1 MPFLLYRLLCCMNSF
16 CNDWMY
22 CFFDGKTKKENNPK
36 CNLWSIL
43 EPRDHQWKS
52 KMTFVLGNSIN
63 FWPVESHCSLNRR
76 LCLSEYW
83 GKDLKCSVESHGCR
97 QWLCRTCL
105 RTQFQNR
112 VEGSMWGTNH
122 VFNTHHVLGSFLII
136 GCIII
141 DNPPKT
147 VWETLTFLDESDGNL
162 KLGKGNHLPQ
172 QGAGPGLNPGLS
184 PKPRPMSFACT
195 RTSLNPEDDVLTLSL
210 SKALLHAAFH
220 LILETAPWGL

>member
-1 MPFLLYRLLCCMNSF
+1 MNSF

-22 CFFDGKTKKENNPK
+22 WFFDGKTKKENNAK
-36 CNLWSIL
+36 CNLCSIP

-76 LCLSEYW
+76 LCLSEYR
-83 GKDLKCSVESHGCR
+83 GKDLKCSVGSHGCR

-141 DNPPKT
+141 DNPPRLSERHWLSLMNQMGT
-147 VWETLTFLDESDGNL
+147 WG
-162 KLGKGNHLPQ
+162 LGKVTICLNNAANKG
-172 QGAGPGLNPGLS
+172 QGLDWTQDWVRSPG
-184 PKPRPMSFACT
+184 PRPLHGT
-195 RTSLNPEDDVLTLSL
+195 RTSLNPEDDFLTLSL
-210 SKALLHAAFH
+210 SKALLHAVFH
-220 LILETAPWGL
+220 LILETALWGL